1 MANLCKSARIWVR
14 LHWTTETQVNVMV
27 TLRDYTNKMI
37 GSEVPKVCQFMKML
51 IFCAK
56 GHKENSTQD
65 SRLSML
71 NS

>member
-1 MANLCKSARIWVR
+1 
-14 LHWTTETQVNVMV
+14 MV